1 MTTTTSRA
9 PVSPDPEEEELDT
22 EITSIRAESKH
33 PKHLSQCQSPNPN
46 ANPKQVQNLQK
57 YKRILTSSLLTTDP
71 IQLRKQSQP
80 LTTTNQ
86 TDPLATI
93 SPLVHAAGAHAS
105 SNHHRIAFGATAFPF
120 KDPSPTANAAPLLGV
135 RIDVCARNGRFAKPY
150 YILLQHERSRA
161 GPGSGS
167 AKVLKVHRH
176 TVPGFISI
184 PKLESV
190 YLPRPG
196 VSRGAGNGDGD
207 AGGSSGEDED
217 AEPAKPWKKSGSSTR
232 KQDLRGFVR
241 ELRRELVAWHMR
253 VDAIDFLREKLGLVG
268 EDGKS
273 LPFDVS
279 PDRDTGI
286 VSLAAVAVEAR
297 YVRVEWVDGRVGRF
311 KLSNAGVVER
321 AVVIGD
327 EGRDKKVED
336 AMTGGGGRVET
347 VLDRLRVD
355 VLSGSPGL

>member
-9 PVSPDPEEEELDT
+9 PTPPDPEEVELDT
-22 EITSIRAESKH
+22 EITSIHAEI
-33 PKHLSQCQSPNPN
+33 
-46 ANPKQVQNLQK
+46 QNLQK
-57 YKRILTSSLLTTDP
+57 HKRILTSSLLTTDP
-71 IQLRKQSQP
+71 IQKLLRKQPQP
-80 LTTTNQ
+80 PTTTNQ
-86 TDPLATI
+86 PDPLATI
-93 SPLVHAAGAHAS
+93 SPLVRSAGAHTS

-150 YILLQHERSRA
+150 YILLQHKRSRA

-167 AKVLKVHRH
+167 TKVLKVHRH

-184 PKLESV
+184 AKLESV
-190 YLPRPG
+190 YLPRRG
-196 VSRGAGNGDGD
+196 VSRDNGDGD
-207 AGGSSGEDED
+207 GEGSSGEDED
-217 AEPAKPWKKSGSSTR
+217 PEPEPAKRWKKSGSSTR
-232 KQDLRGFVR
+232 RQDLRGFVR

-268 EDGKS
+268 EGGKS
-273 LPFDVS
+273 LPFDIS

-286 VSLAAVAVEAR
+286 ISLAAAAVEAR

-311 KLSNAGVVER
+311 KLSNVGVVER

-336 AMTGGGGRVET
+336 AMTGGDGRVET

-355 VLSGSPGL
+355 VLSGSPGTPEV

>member
-1 MTTTTSRA
+1 MTTTSRPPA
-9 PVSPDPEEEELDT
+9 SPDPEEEELDI
-22 EITSIRAESKH
+22 EIATIRAEI
-33 PKHLSQCQSPNPN
+33 
-46 ANPKQVQNLQK
+46 QNLQQH
-57 YKRILTSSLLTTDP
+57 KRILTSSLLTTDP
-71 IQLRKQSQP
+71 IQKLLRKQPQP
-80 LTTTNQ
+80 PTTKTP

-93 SPLVHAAGAHAS
+93 SPLVHTAGAHTS

-120 KDPSPTANAAPLLGV
+120 KDPSPTSSAGTLLGV

-150 YILLQHERSRA
+150 YILLQHER

-167 AKVLKVHRH
+167 RKIFKVHRH

-184 PKLESV
+184 AKLESV

-196 VSRGAGNGDGD
+196 STRGIGNGDGD
-207 AGGSSGEDED
+207 AGRSSGEDED
-217 AEPAKPWKKSGSSTR
+217 AEPAKPWKKSGSSSR

-253 VDAIDFLREKLGLVG
+253 VDAIDFLRERLGLVG

-327 EGRDKKVED
+327 EGRDKKLED

-347 VLDRLRVD
+347 VLDRLRD
-355 VLSGSPGL
+355 E

>member
-1 MTTTTSRA
+1 MTSRV
-9 PVSPDPEEEELDT
+9 PTSPEPEEVELDT
-22 EITSIRAESKH
+22 EIASIRAEIQTLRKR
-33 PKHLSQCQSPNPN
+33 
-46 ANPKQVQNLQK
+46 
-57 YKRILTSSLLTTDP
+57 KRILTSSLITTDT
-71 IQLRKQSQP
+71 IQNLLKKPQP
-80 LTTTNQ
+80 PTTKTTP
-86 TDPLATI
+86 TDPLTTI
-93 SPLVHAAGAHAS
+93 SPLVHAAGAHTS

-120 KDPSPTANAAPLLGV
+120 KDPSATASAKPLLGV
-135 RIDVCARNGRFAKPY
+135 RIDVCTRNGRFAKPY
-150 YILLQHERSRA
+150 YILLKQERGRA
-161 GPGSGS
+161 GPESGP
-167 AKVLKVHRH
+167 KMLKVHRH
-176 TVPGFISI
+176 TVPGFISMS
-184 PKLESV
+184 KLEGV

-196 VSRGAGNGDGD
+196 VMRDNGDAD
-207 AGGSSGEDED
+207 GGSSGGDEDED
-217 AEPAKPWKKSGSSTR
+217 AEPVKLGKKSGR
-232 KQDLRGFVR
+232 RQDLRGFVR

-253 VDAIDFLREKLGLVG
+253 VDAVEFLRQKLGLVG
-268 EDGKS
+268 EDGGS

-286 VSLAAVAVEAR
+286 VSLAAVAAEAR

-355 VLSGSPGL
+355 VLSGAPAL

>member
-1 MTTTTSRA
+1 MTTTTSR
-9 PVSPDPEEEELDT
+9 PPTSPDPEEVELDT
-22 EITSIRAESKH
+22 EITSIRAEI
-33 PKHLSQCQSPNPN
+33 QT
-46 ANPKQVQNLQK
+46 LQK
-57 YKRILTSSLLTTDP
+57 HKRILTSSLLTTDP
-71 IQLRKQSQP
+71 IQKLLRKQQP
-80 LTTTNQ
+80 QPPTTTNQ

-93 SPLVHAAGAHAS
+93 SPLVHAAGAHTS

-120 KDPSPTANAAPLLGV
+120 KDPSPKASATPLLGV
-135 RIDVCARNGRFAKPY
+135 RIDVCTRNGRFAKPY

-167 AKVLKVHRH
+167 TKVLKVHRH
-176 TVPGFISI
+176 TVPGFISMT
-184 PKLESV
+184 KLESV

-196 VSRGAGNGDGD
+196 VSRDNGDGE
-207 AGGSSGEDED
+207 GSSGEDED
-217 AEPAKPWKKSGSSTR
+217 AEPAKPSKKSGGSTR

-268 EDGKS
+268 ESGKA

-286 VSLAAVAVEAR
+286 VSLAAVGAEAR

-355 VLSGSPGL
+355 VLSASPATPSTPGV

>member
-1 MTTTTSRA
+1 MATTTSRA
-9 PVSPDPEEEELDT
+9 PASPDPEEQELDT
-22 EITSIRAESKH
+22 EIASIRAEI
-33 PKHLSQCQSPNPN
+33 
-46 ANPKQVQNLQK
+46 QNLQK
-57 YKRILTSSLLTTDP
+57 RKRILTSSLLTTDP
-71 IQLRKQSQP
+71 IQKLLRKQRQP
-80 LTTTNQ
+80 QAQTTQ
-86 TDPLATI
+86 ASPTDPLEAI
-93 SPLVHAAGAHAS
+93 SPLIHAAGAHKS

-120 KDPSPTANAAPLLGV
+120 KDPSPTAPAGTLLGV

-150 YILLQHERSRA
+150 YILLQQERSRA
-161 GPGSGS
+161 SSGGST
-167 AKVLKVHRH
+167 KMLKVYRH

-184 PKLESV
+184 AKLEGV
-190 YLPRPG
+190 YLPRPRL
-196 VSRGAGNGDGD
+196 SHSNQDGD
-207 AGGSSGEDED
+207 RDGSGSSGEDD
-217 AEPAKPWKKSGSSTR
+217 ADPAKPWKKSGSSTR

-253 VDAIDFLREKLGLVG
+253 AEAVEFLREKLGLISEG
-268 EDGKS
+268 GGS

-286 VSLAAVAVEAR
+286 VSLAAVSLETR

-311 KLSNAGVVER
+311 KLSNTGVVER

-327 EGRDKKVED
+327 DGRDKKIED

-355 VLSGSPGL
+355 VLSGSLSP